1 MNDLSIIIP
10 IYYEDPTT
18 VENIYHGLKD
28 MGYQV
33 IIVDDGD
40 TTHLKVPKLTYTTHK
55 GYGYAIKHGIQHAT
69 TSTICTLDGDGQ
81 HNLNDVYKLW
91 TVYQMV
97 TDCKMVVG
105 TRWGLNETW
114 FRKLG
119 RKALNFIATVIS
131 GHYMVDLNSGL
142 RVFDRQLALG
152 YETILCDTFSFTTS
166 LSMSILSDGYKT
178 AWLPIE
184 VSERVYGASKVKV
197 VKDGFITLYYIIRN
211 GLAMRTRGLRK
222 WLRRYTKS
230 PWMSRATG
238 AVAPTPHK
246 DLAKDF
252 QSYLKFSAHTK
263 SKGSSS

>member
-1 MNDLSIIIP
+1 MKDLTVIVP
-10 IYYEDPTT
+10 IYYERAEV
-18 VENIYHGLKD
+18 VEDIYHGLKEL
-28 MGYQV
+28 GCQV

-40 TTHLKVPKLTYTTHK
+40 TTPLKVPKVTYSEHR
-55 GYGYAIKHGIQHAT
+55 GYGYAIKTGIRHAT
-69 TSTICTLDGDGQ
+69 TSTVCTADGDGQ
-81 HNLNDVYKLW
+81 HNLNDIYKLW
-91 TVYQMV
+91 TVYQMA

-105 TRWGLNETW
+105 TRWGLKESW

-119 RKALNFIATVIS
+119 RKALNFLATVIS

-166 LSMSILSDGYKT
+166 LSMSMISDGYKT
-178 AWLPIE
+178 AWFPIE
-184 VSERVYGASKVKV
+184 VSERVYGSSKVKV
-197 VKDGFITLYYIIRN
+197 IQDGFITLYYIIRN

-230 PWMSRATG
+230 RWTSRATG
-238 AVAPTPHK
+238 AGVPTPHK
-246 DLAKDF
+246 DLVKDF

-263 SKGSSS
+263 SKDSSL